1 MELPSVQVRPRVVAD
16 RSDVFSDKLIGA
28 SGVEII
34 VAPLPADEATELPF
48 TLVAKT
54 LAWTLALELN
64 EYGADVRTDKGIV
77 HCVAET
83 IELSDP
89 SQLTESSV

>member
-1 MELPSVQVRPRVVAD
+1 VAD
-16 RSDVFSDKLIGA
+16 RSDVFSDKFIGA
-28 SGVEII
+28 SGVEIIEII
-34 VAPLPADEATELPF
+34 VAPLPADEATELPN

-54 LAWTLALELN
+54 LTWTLALELN

-83 IELSDP
+83 IELSVP
-89 SQLTESSV
+89 SQLIKSSV